1 MNLYET
7 WQKLT
12 DSFQTEQEQIA
23 FWNAYYESETENYKK
38 ILGEKRFALSG
49 TAAELAES
57 FGMEPAVF
65 VGFLDGANTSLK
77 QPVELETLEDSTEL
91 NIEFVPETLFYNML
105 SAKAKWLYTLKQWD
119 GVLSEK
125 QRADIK
131 MQWRKDHMA
140 VSTKVG
146 RNDPCPC
153 GSGNKYKNCCGV

>member
-1 MNLYET
+1 
-7 WQKLT
+7 
-12 DSFQTEQEQIA
+12 
-23 FWNAYYESETENYKK
+23 
-38 ILGEKRFALSG
+38 
-49 TAAELAES
+49 
-57 FGMEPAVF
+57 MEPAVF

-131 MQWRKDHMA
+131 MRGARITWLSARRWGGTIRVLAAQ
-140 VSTKVG
+140 G
-146 RNDPCPC
+146 
-153 GSGNKYKNCCGV
+153 KNIRTAAEFKGKEQSE